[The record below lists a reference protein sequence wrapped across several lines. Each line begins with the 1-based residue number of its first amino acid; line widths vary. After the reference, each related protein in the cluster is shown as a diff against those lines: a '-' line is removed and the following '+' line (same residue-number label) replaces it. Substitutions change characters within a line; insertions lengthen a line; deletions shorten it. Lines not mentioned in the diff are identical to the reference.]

1 MNRSPA
7 TTDHPSLRTAR
18 ERIRIRQ
25 LCQSSLH
32 FDVKASAVRF
42 GVYDDSGHQ
51 PPNRFD
57 QFRRFHEVAV
67 LGGKGGQSFD
77 IGAVLLDRSG
87 MQCDDIGRVG
97 AFQLAVYVGA
107 LDFKRLDPRH
117 QGGEVDALRAIPAD
131 QPATLR
137 D

>member
-1 MNRSPA
+1 
-7 TTDHPSLRTAR
+7 
-18 ERIRIRQ
+18 
-25 LCQSSLH
+25 LCQSSLN
-32 FDVKASAVRF
+32 FDVEASAVRF

-51 PPNRFD
+51 PPQRFD

-97 AFQLAVYVGA
+97 ALQLAVYVGA

-117 QGGEVDALRAIPAD
+117 QGGEVDALRYRVD
-131 QPATLR
+131 QALKFA
-137 D
+137 